1 MNQKL
6 NFTTIISCILLFSLA
21 LSSCAESTSP
31 VPSRVPTLSQTP
43 PPTRTNF
50 PSATVAVT
58 ATPTLN
64 DNTIILTPDDV
75 FALPWL
81 GAFNTPDSSDF
92 CEHLPPPQIVAN
104 PDKLSLL
111 SGRFV
116 LCSWDNWPWV
126 TNTAMDLDTGSFV
139 SKDDERADIVMENA
153 PGGEEPAYGVVGRS
167 NAHIN
172 DAYVL
177 ERYAN
182 HSGANHLSYEY
193 CENMLLDQTDS
204 GGFLV
209 AEGVIA
215 CVKTTE
221 GKIALIR
228 VEKIYPPTILSVEFS
243 FVILR
248 DE

>member
-1 MNQKL
+1 MEKL
-6 NFTTIISCILLFSLA
+6 YKLIIMLFIGVLLTSCGNVTPRSTI
-21 LSSCAESTSP
+21 
-31 VPSRVPTLSQTP
+31 
-43 PPTRTNF
+43 
-50 PSATVAVT
+50 VAT
-58 ATPTLN
+58 ATSLQSPAPISSIPTIFQITSTPTFN
-64 DNTIILTPDDV
+64 PKTYIITPDDL
-75 FALPWL
+75 FSFSELKALSTL
-81 GAFNTPDSSDF
+81 NSEDF

-104 PDKLSLL
+104 SGRLSLL

-116 LCSWDNWPWV
+116 LCSHENWPWV

-153 PGGEEPAYGVVGRS
+153 PGGEEPAYGVVGRN
-167 NAHIN
+167 NAYIN

-177 ERYAN
+177 EKYAN
-182 HSGANHLSYEY
+182 HSGANRLSYEY
-193 CENMLLDQTDS
+193 CENMLRDQTDP

-228 VEKIYPPTILSVEFS
+228 VEKIYPPIILSVEFS
-243 FVILR
+243 FVILGT
-248 DE
+248 E